1 MVRKGRLEL
10 PRVAPLDPKSSAST
24 NSATFARDR
33 PQGYYSGLHS
43 GPDRPPS
50 PPILGDR
57 IVLSSSLP
65 YMSRPHAQLEL
76 KAWTLQAVPT
86 GVLAG
91 GVAGV
96 LVNTVFAS
104 EVDGWVLALAVAL
117 ATGAGPFGYVTSIAW
132 SHWSQGRDK
141 VRALT
146 RLKALFTA
154 SLLITVLV
162 PINGMGLVLLITSLL
177 GAGIL
182 WCGIITIRSIVW
194 RSNYSRVA
202 RTAFAAR
209 AQVLV
214 SIVMSL
220 VGAGA
225 GIALDR
231 NVYSFRW
238 IFLVSAGC
246 ALAALFS
253 YRRVR
258 VRRQQ
263 RMLSSERGRTDGSH
277 LGLAQL
283 WHVLR
288 TDSLYRRY
296 LTWMFVTGS
305 GNLMAIAPLILIF
318 TDHLNMP
325 KFTQIMLTTSV
336 PTLLIPLTTPIWA
349 RVLAKRHAI
358 AFRAFNS
365 RFFIAVSATALAG
378 VTLEWEPLLWLSAIF
393 QGIGF
398 GGGLLIWSLAHND
411 FAPRERNLEYMGV
424 HVTLTGIRG
433 LIAPLVGVGLY
444 GLLEAKQ
451 PGLGVWSMALPL
463 LLTTAGAIGFHTLH
477 RNWTRSEQN
486 GSA

>member
-1 MVRKGRLEL
+1 M
-10 PRVAPLDPKSSAST
+10 
-24 NSATFARDR
+24 
-33 PQGYYSGLHS
+33 
-43 GPDRPPS
+43 
-50 PPILGDR
+50 
-57 IVLSSSLP
+57 
-65 YMSRPHAQLEL
+65 EL

-96 LVNTVFAS
+96 LVNTVFTE

-117 ATGAGPFGYVTSIAW
+117 VTGAGPFGYVASIAW

-141 VRALT
+141 VATLT

-154 SLLITVLV
+154 SLLLAAVV
-162 PINGMGLVLLITSLL
+162 PVSGIGLILLVLSLL

-182 WCGIITIRSIVW
+182 WCGIITIRAIVW
-194 RSNYSRVA
+194 RTNYSRTA

-209 AQVLV
+209 AQVLG

-225 GIALDR
+225 GFALDL
-231 NVYSFRW
+231 NVNSFRW
-238 IFLVSAGC
+238 IFLVSAGF
-246 ALAALFS
+246 ALAALFAF
-253 YRRVR
+253 RRVR
-258 VRRQQ
+258 VRHQ
-263 RMLSSERGRTDGSH
+263 RRLLSGERERSDGKSFR
-277 LGLAQL
+277 ATQL

-288 TDSLYRRY
+288 SDPLYRRY

-318 TDHLNMP
+318 TDHLEIP
-325 KFTQIMLTTSV
+325 KFTQVMITASV

-349 RVLAKRHAI
+349 RVLAERHAI
-358 AFRAFNS
+358 AFRALNS
-365 RFFIAVSATALAG
+365 RFFIAVSAAALAG

-411 FAPRERNLEYMGV
+411 FAPPERNVEYMGV

-433 LIAPLVGVGLY
+433 LLAPLVGVGLY
-444 GLLEAKQ
+444 GFLEARR

-463 LLTTAGAIGFHTLH
+463 VLTSAGALGFYTLH
-477 RNWTRSEQN
+477 RSWAGSGQSEPD
-486 GSA
+486 A